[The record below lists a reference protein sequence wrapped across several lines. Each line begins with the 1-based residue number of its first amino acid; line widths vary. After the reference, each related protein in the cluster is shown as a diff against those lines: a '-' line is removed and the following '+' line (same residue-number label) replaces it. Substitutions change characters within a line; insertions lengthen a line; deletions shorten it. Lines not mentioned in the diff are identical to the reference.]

1 MGNIVRRPLSTA
13 FLLLTMCQLGL
24 AEQAQQPP
32 AMSVQRIKDNIYMIK
47 GGSGANTGVFISDKE
62 VVVIDAKMT
71 AESARQMI
79 EEIKKLT
86 TAPITRVILTH
97 SDRDHVNGLAGFPK
111 GLAIIA
117 QTQCKK
123 EMEEAFKD
131 PALAHL
137 REYLPT
143 HDYEVSSIRTAWVD
157 LKIDPEQYRLLH
169 FGPAH
174 TSGDTVVWFP
184 KAKVAFIGDLAF
196 VGRDPLVH
204 RQKGGTSFGYAAT
217 LKKILELDA
226 ETFLSGHNDPLTR
239 ADLKGLL
246 SAIEEKQAKVKALI
260 AERKSL
266 EDIKAAFGIADQ
278 PGGTGGRRFPSL
290 VEVIY
295 FDLTEKQ

>member
-1 MGNIVRRPLSTA
+1 MGSTVRRPLSTA
-13 FLLLTMCQLGL
+13 FLLLTMCQLCL

-32 AMSVQRIKDNIYMIK
+32 AMSVQKIRDNIYMVK
-47 GGSGANTGVFISDKE
+47 GGSGANAGVFISDKE

-97 SDRDHVNGLAGFPK
+97 SDRDHVNGLAGFPR
-111 GLAIIA
+111 GLTIIA

-143 HDYEVSSIRTAWVD
+143 HDYEVSSMRTAWVG
-157 LKIDPEQYRLLH
+157 LEIDPEQYRLFH

-184 KAKVAFIGDLAF
+184 MAEVAFIGDLAF

-204 RQKGGTSFGYAAT
+204 RQKGGTSLGYAAT
-217 LKKILELDA
+217 LKKIIELGA
-226 ETFLSGHNDPLTR
+226 ETYVSGHSDPLTT
-239 ADLKGLL
+239 ADLEGLL
-246 SAIEEKQAKVKALI
+246 SAIKEKQAKVKALI
-260 AERKSL
+260 AEGKSF
-266 EDIKAAFGIADQ
+266 EDIKTAFGIADQ
-278 PGGTGGRRFPSL
+278 AGGTGGRRFPSL

-295 FDLTEKQ
+295 LDLTEKK